1 MGKAHITEESRR
13 TKQAFFLQ
21 EVENVRNGISNDWRV
36 LAIPAT
42 LLLLKRK
49 KKKKVVT
56 LINNAFSFRHRRGIL
71 AILHCRRI
79 MQIHLLLLQGLD
91 WPTIIIS
98 FAKWQCVEGISRELR
113 N

>member
-56 LINNAFSFRHRRGIL
+56 LINNAFSFRHRRGNPCHF
-71 AILHCRRI
+71 A
-79 MQIHLLLLQGLD
+79 LQTNYADPSAAASG
-91 WPTIIIS
+91 
-98 FAKWQCVEGISRELR
+98 A
-113 N
+113 